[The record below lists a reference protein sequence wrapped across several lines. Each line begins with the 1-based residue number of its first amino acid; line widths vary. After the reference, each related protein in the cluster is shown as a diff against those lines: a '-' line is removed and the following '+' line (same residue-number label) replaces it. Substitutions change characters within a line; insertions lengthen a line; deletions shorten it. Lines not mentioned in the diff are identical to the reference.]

1 MLKIVLFS
9 FLLFAISCANNS
21 DEQKLYKLTAECM
34 DLNISTKKN
43 SIYNFA
49 NNNPADPTAMAIKK
63 ACDSI
68 DFQYKNLKKF
78 IVSSDNI
85 DSIALMSNNFIT
97 LNEFYKIKFSK
108 LKVSPAIMLKLNTKE
123 QYLNLASI
131 TFSNTLLELYTA
143 IYYPICSMT
152 VGSFKIFSTT
162 EVLKSKKEFVG
173 FITYDNEDYTDR
185 KKYNYIIKS
194 VKRNGKVVN
203 DVSVKIIN
211 NNRVIKVLTKS
222 KGYYEVEMI
231 CSFYTS
237 SDSVKIESPV
247 TLGFKVT
254 E

>member
-1 MLKIVLFS
+1 
-9 FLLFAISCANNS
+9 
-21 DEQKLYKLTAECM
+21 
-34 DLNISTKKN
+34 
-43 SIYNFA
+43 
-49 NNNPADPTAMAIKK
+49 
-63 ACDSI
+63 
-68 DFQYKNLKKF
+68 
-78 IVSSDNI
+78 
-85 DSIALMSNNFIT
+85 
-97 LNEFYKIKFSK
+97 
-108 LKVSPAIMLKLNTKE
+108 
-123 QYLNLASI
+123 
-131 TFSNTLLELYTA
+131 
-143 IYYPICSMT
+143 MT

-231 CSFYTS
+231 YSFYTS
-237 SDSVKIESPV
+237 SDSVKIESPI